1 MAITTTKTE
10 ITPPVQ
16 PRKIFLVIA
25 PMVPAPK
32 VVSIVASRVSIDTQ
46 AEARLI
52 AFDAEYTGL
61 LYLRYFTILIIAI
74 VNAVKVY
81 AASAIGKVHNQETP
95 TAQTI
100 PDQFLPHF
108 FSRFMFNRISRQ
120 EETHRS

>member
-81 AASAIGKVHNQETP
+81 AASAIVV
-95 TAQTI
+95 
-100 PDQFLPHF
+100 
-108 FSRFMFNRISRQ
+108 IS
-120 EETHRS
+120 